1 MAPASAMNRQ
11 LDAYKAKRD
20 FSKTPEPPGRRRKAK
35 AGNSYVIQKHAA
47 RRLHYDFRLELNGVL
62 KSWAVPEGPSLVPG
76 EKRLAVEVEDHP
88 LGVWRLR
95 RRDPQGRIRR
105 RHGHD
110 LGPGDLDAG
119 VRPRSRLPQRPP
131 QIPARGREAHGPL
144 APRTH
149 GPQATREATGV
160 AAVQVRG
167 CGGANR
173 RRAGYPRGDAAFRH
187 DPAERWRRSPA
198 IRTASGLPGRARS
211 RRKPASRKRRKPVLN
226 PADLPNAKP
235 GELPSFVAPCLP
247 SAVDKAPSG
256 AGLAPRDQI

>member
-47 RRLHYDFRLELNGVL
+47 RRLHYDFRLELDGVL

-76 EKRLAVEVEDHP
+76 QKRLAVEVEDHP
-88 LGVWRLR
+88 LGVWGLR
-95 RRDPQGRIRR
+95 RCDPQGRIRR

-119 VRPRSRLPQRPP
+119 VRPRRRLPQGPP

-144 APRTH
+144 APRPH
-149 GPQATREATGV
+149 GPEATREAAGV
-160 AAVQVRG
+160 APVQVRG

-173 RRAGYPRGDAAFRH
+173 RRAGYPRRDAAFRH
-187 DPAERWRRSPA
+187 DRPNDGGDRPRSGPRLVPRA
-198 IRTASGLPGRARS
+198 GRDHTQAGKPQAAKARS
-211 RRKPASRKRRKPVLN
+211 QSCRPAQCETRRAPVLCRTL
-226 PADLPNAKP
+226 PAFRRGQGTVRP
-235 GELPSFVAPCLP
+235 
-247 SAVDKAPSG
+247 
-256 AGLAPRDQI
+256 GLAPRDQI